1 MWLTFNSVCRYRTV
15 KRFWQLMV
23 LGVVV
28 CLFVIAGARAQDTTL
43 ENSAQVTEQ
52 ENSGHFIQKENSA
65 KWQQTLANAQGQT
78 VYFYAWGGSKPVNDY
93 LRWATKE
100 IDSRFKVRLRHVKV
114 ADISEAVSRLKAEDG
129 SKSAID
135 LLWVNG
141 ENFSYLKEQQL
152 LRGELGAQIPN
163 SALLAIQQLPLQK
176 DFGVAM
182 EGFEVPWGVGQF
194 NLIANAKVFEHN
206 IVTPSSLLAAA
217 NQYPGRISYPRPPEF
232 HGTTFLKQLLLALS
246 NNDKRLFEPAT
257 GDAQNDV
264 LPLLW
269 DFLDQLHPLT
279 WQQGKAFPSS
289 NTEQLLL
296 FQQQQLVMAVSFN
309 PNQLAKEQNEKSIA
323 ASAQRLYFSQGAITN
338 SHNLAIPKGAQSP
351 DGAKVVIN
359 FLLSELAQAQKLNG
373 TWGDPAVISPLLDE
387 ASTLP
392 AQQELHSSWQHVIE
406 EQWQQKYGA

>member
-1 MWLTFNSVCRYRTV
+1 MWLTFKSVCRYRTV

-23 LGVVV
+23 LAVVA
-28 CLFVIAGARAQDTTL
+28 CLLVISGAWAQDTKL
-43 ENSAQVTEQ
+43 ENGAPVTMQ
-52 ENSGHFIQKENSA
+52 ENSA
-65 KWQQTLANAQGQT
+65 KWQQTLANAQGQS

-93 LRWATKE
+93 LRWAAKE
-100 IDSRFKVRLRHVKV
+100 IASRYKITLRHVKV

-135 LLWVNG
+135 LLWING
-141 ENFSYLKEQQL
+141 ENFSYLKKQHLLLGDLWSQLPNSQL
-152 LRGELGAQIPN
+152 LAT
-163 SALLAIQQLPLQK
+163 QQLPLQN
-176 DFGVAM
+176 DFGVPM
-182 EGFEVPWGVGQF
+182 DGFEVPWGVGQF
-194 NLIANAKVFEHN
+194 NLIANAGVFKQSS
-206 IVTPSSLLAAA
+206 ITPQSLLAAA
-217 NQYPGRISYPRPPEF
+217 KLHAGRISYPRPPEF
-232 HGTTFLKQLLLALS
+232 HGTTFLKQLLLGLS

-309 PNQLAKEQNEKSIA
+309 PNQLAKDQNEKSIA

-373 TWGDPAVISPLLDE
+373 TWGDPAVIRPLLDK
-387 ASTLP
+387 ASILP
-392 AQQELHSSWQHVIE
+392 AQQELHSSWQQVIE